1 MSDETIYTIIG
12 FAAGVLF
19 VVVLTCITG
28 LLM

>member
-1 MSDETIYTIIG
+1 MSEDTLYTIIG

-19 VVVLTCITG
+19 IVVLTCITG